1 MSNFWDKRY
10 SQEEY
15 VYGTKPNEFF
25 KTELDKL
32 KPGKLLLL
40 GEGEGR
46 NAVYAAGLGWQVDAY
61 DFSEAAKVKALK
73 LAEENKVTL
82 NYTVQDLL
90 DINIKER
97 TYDTIGIIYLHL
109 HGKLRDKMHTLVVN
123 SLKSN
128 GKLILELFAK
138 EQIGK
143 TSGGPKELE
152 LLYSLPEIENSFNEL
167 RFDYIAKTEVMLNE
181 GSFHSGEASVIRLL
195 GTKQ

>member
-1 MSNFWDKRY
+1 MNSFWNKRY

-15 VYGTKPNEFF
+15 AYGKMPNEFF

-46 NAVYAAGLGWQVDAY
+46 NAVYAAKLGWQVDAF

-73 LAEENKVTL
+73 LAEENKVSL

-90 DINIKER
+90 DININEK
-97 TYDTIGIIYLHL
+97 TYDAIGIIYLHL
-109 HGKLRDKMHTLVVN
+109 HGKLRDKMHTLAVKT
-123 SLKSN
+123 LRPN
-128 GKLILELFAK
+128 GKLIMELFSK

-152 LLYSLPEIENSFNEL
+152 LLYSLPEIENNFNIL
-167 RFDYIAKTEVMLNE
+167 KFDHIEITEVVLNE

-195 GTKQ
+195 GTKL